1 MNAPIKKKDDMAM
14 SDQFSGDLSR
24 NEVEMDLS
32 KFLEIMKDN
41 SDLKDQIR
49 DLQGPAQAEKV
60 NPYQRWIHMAKTVDA
75 WRIFPRVFVSVYIVL
90 LYDVV
95 TWFMTIE
102 EPNLEQSALVS
113 IVVGAMAAVFGI
125 YAGTSGQSKKF
136 KGED

>member
-1 MNAPIKKKDDMAM
+1 MDETITKKV
-14 SDQFSGDLSR
+14 DL
-24 NEVEMDLS
+24 E
-32 KFLEIMKDN
+32 LEITPN
-41 SDLKDQIR
+41 NL
-49 DLQGPAQAEKV
+49 GV
-60 NPYQRWIHMAKTVDA
+60 NPYHKWIHLAKTVDA

-95 TWFMTIE
+95 TWFMTLE

-136 KGED
+136 KGEEEP